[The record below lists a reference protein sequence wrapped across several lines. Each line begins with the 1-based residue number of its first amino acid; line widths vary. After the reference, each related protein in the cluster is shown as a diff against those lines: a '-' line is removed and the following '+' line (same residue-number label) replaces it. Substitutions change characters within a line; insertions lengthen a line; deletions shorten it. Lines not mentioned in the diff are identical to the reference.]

1 MKTNI
6 GTTDK
11 KIRLMLGVGGIA
23 LGIYLKSW
31 WGVIG
36 VIPLLTSFIN
46 FCPLYALLG
55 INSIKN
61 R

>member
-1 MKTNI
+1 
-6 GTTDK
+6 
-11 KIRLMLGVGGIA
+11 MLGVAGIA

-31 WGVIG
+31 WGAIG

-55 INSIKN
+55 INSIKKPVN
-61 R
+61 VK